1 MAAFVE
7 EDFIAWLQSQ
17 GVTST
22 TTGILEGHY
31 ACMHS
36 YSYIHVTSFF
46 PKNLDNE
53 VDRKGFQLLTDDDI
67 AEIIKPIGAR
77 RKLISLRDSLNE
89 VSA

>member
-1 MAAFVE
+1 MLPQQLLAY
-7 EDFIAWLQSQ
+7 LK
-17 GVTST
+17 VT
-22 TTGILEGHY
+22 GY
-31 ACMHS
+31 ACIHG